1 METRFHVRSFDSPL
15 EPADFAKIARCPVT
29 VVLDNLRSAFNVG
42 SIFRTADCSLVQKI
56 ITCGITAHPP
66 NGKLEKTALGTLPI
80 VPWEHRAAAAEA
92 VAEMKSAGVRVVA
105 METTDQSETLWNFR
119 FPLPVCLV
127 FGNEALGVSSPALAA
142 ADDLVE
148 IPMFG
153 YKNSINVAAAFGI
166 VMYEIQRQHWDFFES
181 KRRAHEHSA
190 GSPPSC

>member
-1 METRFHVRSFDSPL
+1 METRLHVRSFDSPL
-15 EPADFAKIARCPVT
+15 STVDFGNIARCPVT

-66 NGKLEKTALGTLPI
+66 NKKLDKTALGTLPV
-80 VPWEHRAAAAEA
+80 VPWEHRATAVEA
-92 VAEMKSAGVRVVA
+92 IEMMKTAGVRIVA
-105 METTDQSETLWNFR
+105 METTDQSETLWDFR

-142 ADDLVE
+142 AEDLVE

-153 YKNSINVAAAFGI
+153 FKNSINVAAAFGI
-166 VMYEIQRQHWDFFES
+166 VMYEIQRQHWEFFRS
-181 KRRAHEHSA
+181 KRRAHEHAA
-190 GSPPSC
+190 GSSPSC